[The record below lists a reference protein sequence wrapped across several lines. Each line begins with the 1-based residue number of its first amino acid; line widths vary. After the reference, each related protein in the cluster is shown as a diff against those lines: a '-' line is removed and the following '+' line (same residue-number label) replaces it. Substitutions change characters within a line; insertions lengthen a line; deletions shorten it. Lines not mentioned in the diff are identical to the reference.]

1 MIVWIKYLYCAKTF
15 WMNMYGNKICFSFNI
30 LKFWASNNFDYFIK
44 GIRRELVNR
53 VAGLLH
59 QIFTF
64 NPKSKD
70 RLGDL
75 NSKITSIAKEM
86 EGFRKSFEY
95 IEDYI
100 NIPGLRLWQES
111 NCLEL
116 SQNKH
121 YYYLLLSTTITVNYF
136 TIHNIK
142 ID

>member
-1 MIVWIKYLYCAKTF
+1 
-15 WMNMYGNKICFSFNI
+15 MYGNKICFSFNI

-121 YYYLLLSTTITVNYF
+121 YYYLLLSTTITVN
-136 TIHNIK
+136 
-142 ID
+142 